1 MAHTK
6 EYDLNLMTGEE
17 IFWLYFN
24 SDDEYGNVLGTAYEI
39 MGEKLFP
46 LVKKAQQEGKKV
58 DLKITPGYE
67 HVCDPPLYVV
77 VR

>member
-1 MAHTK
+1 MSYTK
-6 EYDLNLMTGEE
+6 EYDLNKMTGEE

-39 MGEKLFP
+39 MGKKLFP
-46 LVKKAQQEGKKV
+46 LVKKAQQEGKKI

-67 HVCDPPLYVV
+67 NVNDPPMDVII
-77 VR
+77 R